1 MPMARQPLPLEEG
14 VCGAMLHHR
23 SFQPNAASPDHQI
36 MTGSGAKPQ
45 PTPSRAQIH
54 PLCHKHAARP
64 HPKPKRQPPSS
75 ARHHTATGMS
85 TWT

>member
-1 MPMARQPLPLEEG
+1 MARQPLPLEEG

-64 HPKPKRQPPSS
+64 HPTLTKFDTVQ
-75 ARHHTATGMS
+75 TTNCL
-85 TWT
+85 WWQI

>member
-1 MPMARQPLPLEEG
+1 MARQPLPLEEG

-54 PLCHKHAARP
+54 PLCHKHAVHTRSRSDSPPALLGTTQ
-64 HPKPKRQPPSS
+64 QPE
-75 ARHHTATGMS
+75 
-85 TWT
+85 